1 MALRKLS
8 VICLA
13 QSRETVCVSGVWI
26 SVTLCPCPHLSI
38 TEFVCVKVCVCVSV
52 CLCEGLCVCVRV
64 CFWLPCSFFIYVWD
78 SLSVFISVSLPLST
92 LFCALSLSHPLT
104 SPSIKPAHYTLFYQA
119 CTGHTL
125 LFLLGLPKLVDT
137 ASLIIK
143 DAYRFIYFRTS
154 FISCKTKQSSLPTKP
169 GLILK
174 WIYSSLPDRYQ
185 SPVMPRPLAVLS
197 LNV

>member
-92 LFCALSLSHPLT
+92 LFCALSQPPTYLP
-104 SPSIKPAHYTLFYQA
+104 FYQA
-119 CTGHTL
+119 CTLHTL
-125 LFLLGLPKLVDT
+125 L
-137 ASLIIK
+137 
-143 DAYRFIYFRTS
+143 
-154 FISCKTKQSSLPTKP
+154 SSLHRTHSSVSA
-169 GLILK
+169 GTSQACR
-174 WIYSSLPDRYQ
+174 YSLPNHQRCI
-185 SPVMPRPLAVLS
+185 
-197 LNV
+197 

>member
-1 MALRKLS
+1 MCACVFLASLLFFYLCLGLTLCLH
-8 VICLA
+8 ICLA
-13 QSRETVCVSGVWI
+13 PSLY
-26 SVTLCPCPHLSI
+26 SVLC
-38 TEFVCVKVCVCVSV
+38 
-52 CLCEGLCVCVRV
+52 
-64 CFWLPCSFFIYVWD
+64 
-78 SLSVFISVSLPLST
+78 SLSQPPTYLPFYQACTLHTLLSSLHST
-92 LFCALSLSHPLT
+92 HS
-104 SPSIKPAHYTLFYQA
+104 SIKPAHYTLFYQA